1 MEQEQDLGRS
11 LHALTARLD
20 RSADA
25 FLRAEAGLSYPRFL
39 ALFMVG
45 AQGADTQRALA
56 ERLGISEPSVSRMA
70 RVLTDAGL
78 LETVSGP
85 AGGNRHRLNLTAAG
99 EQIVSRWGGA
109 LERRLAILVE
119 ESGVPYETYVGHT
132 KRLLDQLDAVETG
145 QAGAAPARRT
155 RTAIGSK

>member
-1 MEQEQDLGRS
+1 MEQDLGRS
-11 LHALTARLD
+11 LHTLTARLD
-20 RSADA
+20 RAADA
-25 FLRAEAGLSYPRFL
+25 FLRGEAGLSYPRFL

-78 LETVSGP
+78 LETVSDP

-99 EQIVSRWGGA
+99 EQIVSRWGGE
-109 LERRLAILVE
+109 LERRLTTLVKD
-119 ESGVPYETYVGHT
+119 SGVPYKTYVEHT
-132 KRLLDQLDAVETG
+132 KRLLDQLDAVGSG
-145 QAGAAPARRT
+145 QAGAVPARRT
-155 RTAIGSK
+155 RTAIGAR

>member
-1 MEQEQDLGRS
+1 MEQDLGRS
-11 LHALTARLD
+11 LHTLTARLD
-20 RSADA
+20 RAADA

-56 ERLGISEPSVSRMA
+56 ERLGITEPSVSRMA
-70 RVLTDAGL
+70 RVLTDSGL
-78 LETVSGP
+78 LETLSDP

-99 EQIVSRWGGA
+99 EQIVSRWGGE
-109 LERRLAILVE
+109 LERRLATLVKD
-119 ESGVPYETYVGHT
+119 SGVAYKTYVEHT
-132 KRLLDQLDAVETG
+132 KRMLDQLDAVGSG

-155 RTAIGSK
+155 RTAIGSR